1 MKQIMC
7 TTLSGNWKLNPS
19 TKEEALTLGK
29 EIAASITAESPSVD
43 VALFVP
49 YVFIESA
56 MGVVDGKLS
65 IGAEVRSSIELYWH
79 HCMIYQR
86 QISFIKYLMPA

>member
-1 MKQIMC
+1 MTSC
-7 TTLSGNWKLNPS
+7 ATTLSGNWKLNPS

-29 EIAASITAESPSVD
+29 EIAASITADTPDVD

-65 IGAEVRSSIELYWH
+65 IGAEVRYSIELYCQH
-79 HCMIYQR
+79 YMIYQR
-86 QISFIKYLMPA
+86 HILCIK